1 MQCNH
6 NVNCPIWRAV
16 YRLDCLYNYKYM
28 YVRRA
33 IYARRDAAQ
42 TFFFYKT
49 LQIIVK
55 SIQLQN
61 DESDECPVG
70 AACRAQLFIYARV
83 IVLTA
88 ISSCIFRP
96 DPPGFHPISIFRFVT
111 FVISTTFRSVI
122 TRPDSAEIA
131 GRIMAETVGRG
142 LKLAKRTPRACYC
155 LSI

>member
-1 MQCNH
+1 MILNVGVPLSLRLYFTSTCTCGARYMQ
-6 NVNCPIWRAV
+6 
-16 YRLDCLYNYKYM
+16 
-28 YVRRA
+28 
-33 IYARRDAAQ
+33 DATQ
-42 TFFFYKT
+42 LRPFFYKT

-96 DPPGFHPISIFRFVT
+96 DPPGFHP
-111 FVISTTFRSVI
+111 
-122 TRPDSAEIA
+122 RPFPVCHICHFHHVPFGNYPA
-131 GRIMAETVGRG
+131 RQRG
-142 LKLAKRTPRACYC
+142 NRRTDYGGNCRAWA
-155 LSI
+155 